1 MKHPNN
7 ELVFNNLYGLEII
20 SEIIPKII
28 EWDLF
33 PVQGIGYYQKGDHFG
48 HLELKIYIQENS
60 GSGLIIWS
68 VEEYKIHTDV
78 KPLIYSYLS
87 FLLNLLKAVKGRL
100 NNSIV
105 IEVTDGSFH
114 PVDSWK
120 WGFIYATVYAFI
132 DCFDKEISNSIRPR
146 PINRDLIKKLQ
157 NHSQK

>member
-68 VEEYKIHTDV
+68 VEEYKIHTD
-78 KPLIYSYLS
+78 
-87 FLLNLLKAVKGRL
+87 
-100 NNSIV
+100 
-105 IEVTDGSFH
+105 
-114 PVDSWK
+114 
-120 WGFIYATVYAFI
+120 
-132 DCFDKEISNSIRPR
+132 CFDKEISNSIRPR